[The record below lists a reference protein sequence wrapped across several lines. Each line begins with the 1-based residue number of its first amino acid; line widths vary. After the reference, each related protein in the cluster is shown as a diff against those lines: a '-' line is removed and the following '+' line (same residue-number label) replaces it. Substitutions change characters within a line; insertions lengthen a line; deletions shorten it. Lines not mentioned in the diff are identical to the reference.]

1 MRKTYNWKL
10 LEKHA
15 KNYDGTC
22 RFCGGQC
29 QCREAVMQ
37 RKSVKT
43 EFSYL
48 HNKYLDSG
56 LDRKEYNR
64 YKYLEKRIGGIYVC
78 TYRMVDR

>member
-29 QCREAVMQ
+29 RCREAVMQ
-37 RKSVKT
+37 KKSVKT

-48 HNKYLDSG
+48 NKKYLDSEM
-56 LDRKEYNR
+56 DRKEYNR
-64 YKYLEKRIGGIYVC
+64 YKYLARRINDIY
-78 TYRMVDR
+78 TYADIPD

>member
-15 KNYDGTC
+15 KNHDGTC
-22 RFCGGQC
+22 RFCGGRC
-29 QCREAVMQ
+29 QCREAAMQ
-37 RKSVKT
+37 WESVNT

-48 HNKYLDSG
+48 NNKYLDPG

-64 YKYLEKRIGGIYVC
+64 YKYLARRINDIY
-78 TYRMVDR
+78 TYTIIE